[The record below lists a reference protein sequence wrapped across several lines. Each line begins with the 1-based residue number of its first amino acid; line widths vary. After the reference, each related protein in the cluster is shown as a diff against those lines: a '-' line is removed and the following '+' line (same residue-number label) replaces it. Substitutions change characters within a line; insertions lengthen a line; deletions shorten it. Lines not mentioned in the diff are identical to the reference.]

1 MKPNPVHRLPAPLEA
16 AVQAVKMAARSAAE
30 RTVESLG
37 LAALD
42 ATGAGQRDRLLGAQ
56 FELNRK
62 SVIFALAY
70 DEAFDER
77 VLRELQPQAGAKPAG
92 QPTSWDALT
101 LVDDSEVEQ
110 QIVVDR
116 IALEITGAC
125 EWELRELDGYVA
137 TLLGSDDKDRN
148 PLRPAIAVHA
158 MIRAIDAVSDYADTR
173 QVLRTEIGRSLGG
186 VLPATYADI
195 VASLRRAGVTPQSLA
210 VRQRD
215 ARAASAYLGAG
226 PETVGRPAEAT
237 RPREGIGSDPSSVG
251 FDSRYGPRGS
261 PHTWRGPGSAHGD
274 TRGGRTTQQP
284 AGTAGTPLGTI
295 EPALMTLMRHLAY
308 ADAGAYAADG
318 YGESGGMALP
328 NVIRAHRDE
337 LRQASRGALDHIVI
351 DVIGTLFDQILA
363 DPKVPPQLARQ
374 IARLQVPVL
383 RAALGDPEFF
393 ASRKHPVRRFV
404 NRIATLGAAFDTF
417 GDEAAQSVVA
427 KVRELVQEVVE
438 GDFDQIETYEGKLRA
453 LEQFCDE
460 ISTRELAAQNAHA
473 AELLAEKEDE
483 LRLRALYARR
493 LEGDL
498 RTVTA
503 PEFVREFISRVWS
516 QVLLRAAARH
526 GADSDRMQR
535 LRRAGSELF
544 LSVQPKP
551 TPAHRKV
558 FLAELPKLMQV
569 LTEGMDLIGWPDAER
584 RAFFGRLMP
593 AHAEA
598 LKGSAVRQLDLNLM
612 ARQVEGALDK
622 ALPSREELRGLGAA
636 ALPVLTD
643 EIVVPRFTADEAAR
657 IGLVDEGAVNWQAPV
672 AADPARRAEEAE
684 LEQAAAPLPPAAAA
698 HAPPVLQALPAVA
711 ERAAPPDARALVG
724 AVQVGNAY
732 QMHLEG
738 QWQKVR
744 LTHVS
749 AGRSF
754 FVFTHGKRNLRTV
767 SMTQRML
774 LKMGESGRFR
784 NFEAA
789 ELLDRATLRARRQL
803 AGLAIPP
810 A

>member
-1 MKPNPVHRLPAPLEA
+1 M
-16 AVQAVKMAARSAAE
+16 
-30 RTVESLG
+30 
-37 LAALD
+37 
-42 ATGAGQRDRLLGAQ
+42 
-56 FELNRK
+56 
-62 SVIFALAY
+62 
-70 DEAFDER
+70 
-77 VLRELQPQAGAKPAG
+77 
-92 QPTSWDALT
+92 
-101 LVDDSEVEQ
+101 
-110 QIVVDR
+110 
-116 IALEITGAC
+116 
-125 EWELRELDGYVA
+125 
-137 TLLGSDDKDRN
+137 SD
-148 PLRPAIAVHA
+148 H
-158 MIRAIDAVSDYADTR
+158 ADTR

-186 VLPATYADI
+186 VLPATYTDI

-215 ARAASAYLGAG
+215 ARAAFAHLGAG
-226 PETVGRPAEAT
+226 PETVGRPPEAT
-237 RPREGIGSDPSSVG
+237 RLREGIGSDPSSAS
-251 FDSRYGPRGS
+251 FDSRYGPRGG

-284 AGTAGTPLGTI
+284 AGAAGTPLGTI

-308 ADAGAYAADG
+308 ADAGAYAAEG

-417 GDEAAQSVVA
+417 GEEAAQRVVA

-460 ISTRELAAQNAHA
+460 ISTRELAAQDATA

-483 LRLRALYARR
+483 LRLRSLYARR

-498 RTVTA
+498 RTLTA

-516 QVLLRAAARH
+516 QVLLRAAERH

-535 LRRAGSELF
+535 LRRAGSDLF

-584 RAFFGRLMP
+584 RAF
-593 AHAEA
+593 
-598 LKGSAVRQLDLNLM
+598 V
-612 ARQVEGALDK
+612 
-622 ALPSREELRGLGAA
+622 LR
-636 ALPVLTD
+636 
-643 EIVVPRFTADEAAR
+643 
-657 IGLVDEGAVNWQAPV
+657 
-672 AADPARRAEEAE
+672 
-684 LEQAAAPLPPAAAA
+684 
-698 HAPPVLQALPAVA
+698 
-711 ERAAPPDARALVG
+711 PPDARACRG
-724 AVQVGNAY
+724 AQGLGRAPARP
-732 QMHLEG
+732 EPDGAPGGRGAG
-738 QWQKVR
+738 QGPALARRAARAGCRRAAGADRRDRRAALHGRRGGPHRPGRRGGGQLAGAGGR
-744 LTHVS
+744 RPGAPRRGS
-749 AGRSF
+749 GARAGRRAPAAGNRRAGAARARGAAGARRARRAARRACAGGRGAGRQCLPDAPRGPVAE

-784 NFEAA
+784 NFETA

-803 AGLAIPP
+803 AGLAAPP